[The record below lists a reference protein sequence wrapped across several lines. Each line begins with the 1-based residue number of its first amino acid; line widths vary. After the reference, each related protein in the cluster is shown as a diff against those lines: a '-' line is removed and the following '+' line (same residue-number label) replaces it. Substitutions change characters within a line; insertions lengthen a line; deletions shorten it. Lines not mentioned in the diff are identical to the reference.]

1 MKRYLL
7 ATHGNFAEGIKSSV
21 KIIAGEF
28 YSNQLETICAYMNE
42 EDYTTKI
49 KKFIDSISE
58 TDQGFILTDLYGGS
72 VNQKVI
78 QLMPGEAKNIQ
89 VISGLNLGMLL
100 ELILNANEIL
110 SKEDMIHAI
119 EAGRR
124 DIDFS
129 PQLIDNKDVTEE
141 DFFE

>member
-1 MKRYLL
+1 MKKYLL

-21 KIIAGEF
+21 RIIAGEF
-28 YSNQLETICAYMNE
+28 YSNQLETICAYMDE
-42 EDYTTKI
+42 KDYTIKI
-49 KKFIDSISE
+49 TEFIESIHE
-58 TDQGFILTDLYGGS
+58 TDQGFIFTDLYGGS

-78 QLMPGEAKNIQ
+78 QLMPSKAANIH

-100 ELILNANEIL
+100 ELILNANETL
-110 SKEDMIHAI
+110 LKEDMIHAI

>member
-1 MKRYLL
+1 MKKYLL

-21 KIIAGEF
+21 KIIAGDY
-28 YSNQLETICAYMNE
+28 YSNQLETICAYIDE
-42 EDYTTKI
+42 KDYSDRI
-49 KKFIDSISE
+49 LDFISSVSE
-58 TDQGFILTDLYGGS
+58 NDQGFIFTDLYGGS

-78 QLMPGEAKNIQ
+78 QLITNKPKNIN

-100 ELILNANEIL
+100 ELILNSNETL
-110 SKEDMIHAI
+110 SKEDMLNAI

-129 PQLIDNKDVTEE
+129 PQLIESKDVTEE